1 MYLKVIVPPYWG
13 IPSLSH
19 QFPAAAEVD
28 VVVGADVV
36 VIAVTVLV
44 VVDTDVEVVVALDVD
59 VVVEE
64 VQDASNIE
72 ATSKKIKLSQINL
85 FFISSPFF
93 IICSNHWCVELIS
106 ESFVAARAADTN
118 L

>member
-1 MYLKVIVPPYWG
+1 
-13 IPSLSH
+13 LSH
-19 QFPAAAEVD
+19 QFPAATEVD
-28 VVVGADVV
+28 VVVGADDV
-36 VIAVTVLV
+36 VIVVTVLV
-44 VVDTDVEVVVALDVD
+44 VVDTDVEVVVVFDVD

-93 IICSNHWCVELIS
+93 IICSNHRRVELIS
-106 ESFVAARAADTN
+106 ENFCSSQS
-118 L
+118 